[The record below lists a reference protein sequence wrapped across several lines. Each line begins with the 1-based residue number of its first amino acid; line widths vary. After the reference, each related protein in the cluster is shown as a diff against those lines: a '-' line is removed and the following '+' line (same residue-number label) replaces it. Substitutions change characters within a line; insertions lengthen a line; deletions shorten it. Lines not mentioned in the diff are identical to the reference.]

1 MVKTYNDALEWAAKW
16 IEDTLR
22 AGPETHVRTIEF
34 GTNMAMTLRAA
45 KLSGADLLR
54 ATAFR
59 PMCDDPE
66 CSVCK
71 RMAELHAENAPSVTG
86 ETTVETALAEL
97 REMFPHNELSI
108 QFVSSS
114 PIDQWWQIT
123 VGNKT
128 FYGQRNA
135 NPRLAD
141 CMAQVRAATRTEGE
155 T

>member
-1 MVKTYNDALEWAAKW
+1 
-16 IEDTLR
+16 
-22 AGPETHVRTIEF
+22 
-34 GTNMAMTLRAA
+34 
-45 KLSGADLLR
+45 
-54 ATAFR
+54 
-59 PMCDDPE
+59 
-66 CSVCK
+66 
-71 RMAELHAENAPSVTG
+71 MAELHAENAPSVTG

-141 CMAQVRAATRTEGE
+141 CMAQVRNATRTEGE
-155 T
+155 GEDFSSAK

>member
-71 RMAELHAENAPSVTG
+71 RMAELHAENAPRATG
-86 ETTVETALAEL
+86 ETTVEEGLAEL
-97 REMFPHNELSI
+97 REMFPGK
-108 QFVSSS
+108 V
-114 PIDQWWQIT
+114 IT
-123 VGNKT
+123 VRREDS
-128 FYGQRNA
+128 FY
-135 NPRLAD
+135 PPD
-141 CMAQVRAATRTEGE
+141 CRDAAE
-155 T
+155 TNSMVTIKIG